1 MTERQRKETRGRKK
15 LRKER
20 KACEMK
26 ERGKG
31 GGKGNRKSKG
41 IRDEEKTKQQ
51 RK

>member
-1 MTERQRKETRGRKK
+1 
-15 LRKER
+15 
-20 KACEMK
+20 MK

-41 IRDEEKTKQQ
+41 IRDGEKTKQQ